1 MKNLDNSYWKKRA
14 EAIDKKIFENAEK
27 YTQNL
32 KSAYEEAEE
41 NLQLEINDFY
51 KKFAVN
57 NQISLAEA
65 KKVLT
70 EKELKEFKT
79 SLKRYQ
85 YLVQNNDNDIFST
98 MIENISIKHR
108 ITRLQALQSKIEL
121 ILKQIE
127 EKQNEQT
134 REALLEAITESYYEN
149 TYSIEKATEIHTDF
163 ASLDTNAVNKIL
175 QYDWS
180 GVVFS
185 ERIWKNQNKLKDSLD
200 EVLRKNFIQRK

>member
-1 MKNLDNSYWKKRA
+1 MKNLDNDYWKKRA
-14 EAIDKKIFENAEK
+14 EVIDKKIFENTEK
-27 YTQNL
+27 YIQNL
-32 KSAYEEAEE
+32 KSAYEEAEA

-57 NQISLAEA
+57 NQIPLAEA
-65 KKVLT
+65 KKILT

-85 YLVQNNDNDIFST
+85 HLVENNDNDIFS
-98 MIENISIKHR
+98 MLIENISIKHR
-108 ITRLQALQSKIEL
+108 ITRLQGLQSKIEL

-127 EKQNEQT
+127 EKQNELT

-149 TYSIEKATEIHTDF
+149 TYSIEKATGIHTDF
-163 ASLDTNAVNKIL
+163 TFLDTNSINNIL